1 MKSNILLHKNLSV
14 GMPCYG
20 IDTFMASIKVPS
32 DYNTIAPFPVCLY
45 IP

>member
-14 GMPCYG
+14 GTCCVG
-20 IDTFMASIKVPS
+20 IDTFMASIKAPL
-32 DYNTIAPFPVCLY
+32 DLNTTAPFPVCLY